1 MSIVKNLEIKVNNGE
16 AKLSENVYIYQNDR
30 GIELKLK
37 LNLVNNNSRSA
48 IRSSLFDTDNIFA
61 AATILKPNGEL
72 IGRGKTI
79 IKDNTIIF
87 RIDKD
92 FTDNVDEIGIYKI
105 QFHIYDTLDN
115 RITIPPISFEVKEL
129 LGFIDEEDWNH
140 NYGVVD
146 NTLSDYCM
154 VADDGRELEIFSD
167 GKYIKTIWSNGD
179 LITSAK
185 LNKIEEAIGC
195 LDSRFYIGG
204 EPLHTDPLIWVDVPD
219 LDNSNLIIDNAIN
232 EIVSK
237 STYLKEQVDIFNA
250 TNLNEIEFVEDDKLD
265 FIESK
270 KSPNTNKEKC
280 TSDNISSHI
289 EILLETLN
297 NIVNKVKV
305 LEEEIEMLKNNN

>member
-48 IRSSLFDTDNIFA
+48 IRSSLFDTDTIFA

-79 IKDNTIIF
+79 IEDNTIIF

-129 LGFIDEEDWNH
+129 LGIIDEFDSK
-140 NYGVVD
+140 YGIVD
-146 NTLSDYCM
+146 NSYTDICNVL
-154 VADDGRELEIFSD
+154 DDGKEIDIFLN
-167 GKYIKTIWSNGD
+167 GKYIKTIWNTGD
-179 LITSAK
+179 LISSSK
-185 LNKIEEAIGC
+185 LNKIEEAIEY
-195 LDSRFYIGG
+195 LDNQFHIGSKS
-204 EPLHTDPLIWVDVPD
+204 LCKDPLIWVDVPD
-219 LDNSNLIIDNAIN
+219 LDS
-232 EIVSK
+232 S
-237 STYLKEQVDIFNA
+237 
-250 TNLNEIEFVEDDKLD
+250 NLNEIDFVE
-265 FIESK
+265 SK
-270 KSPNTNKEKC
+270 ILTNTNEEEC
-280 TSDNISSHI
+280 ISNNINPDMETLS
-289 EILLETLN
+289 ETLN
-297 NIVNKVKV
+297 NIVDKVKV
-305 LEEEIEMLKNNN
+305 LEEEIEILNTRLKIFLI